1 MKIREKKKGAQGKKQ
16 KNKYSLRTR
25 LRGCFHHGRFIGFDI
40 QSIIMAVL
48 TGLTITTT
56 VVMGFLIYN
65 RFKLA
70 IKQTAVSNAESMIE
84 STVDK
89 VDTDLAGIRQI
100 SNGVN
105 YNIIQE
111 YDISSQEFSRQF
123 SLLYEVNVDKVQCT
137 TIPGS
142 LLLRSRLRCRRIRLM
157 WRNRNGTRM
166 HLKI

>member
-16 KNKYSLRTR
+16 KNKYSLRAR
-25 LRGCFHHGRFIGFDI
+25 LRGWFHHGRFIGFDI

-89 VDTDLAGIRQI
+89 VDADLAGIRQI

-123 SLLYEVNVDKVQCT
+123 SL
-137 TIPGS
+137 I
-142 LLLRSRLRCRRIRLM
+142 
-157 WRNRNGTRM
+157 
-166 HLKI
+166 

>member
-25 LRGCFHHGRFIGFDI
+25 LRGWFHHGRFIGFDI

-84 STVDK
+84 T
-89 VDTDLAGIRQI
+89 TLAGLVVVLSILVKQI
-100 SNGVN
+100 SALFVT
-105 YNIIQE
+105 IK
-111 YDISSQEFSRQF
+111 SLF
-123 SLLYEVNVDKVQCT
+123 SL
-137 TIPGS
+137 
-142 LLLRSRLRCRRIRLM
+142 
-157 WRNRNGTRM
+157 
-166 HLKI
+166 

>member
-1 MKIREKKKGAQGKKQ
+1 
-16 KNKYSLRTR
+16 
-25 LRGCFHHGRFIGFDI
+25 
-40 QSIIMAVL
+40 MAVL

-123 SLLYEVNVDKVQCT
+123 SLLYEVNVDKVQSMASPVLY
-137 TIPGS
+137 IA
-142 LLLRSRLRCRRIRLM
+142 R
-157 WRNRNGTRM
+157 
-166 HLKI
+166 

>member
-1 MKIREKKKGAQGKKQ
+1 
-16 KNKYSLRTR
+16 
-25 LRGCFHHGRFIGFDI
+25 
-40 QSIIMAVL
+40 MAVL

-123 SLLYEVNVDKVQCT
+123 SLLY
-137 TIPGS
+137 
-142 LLLRSRLRCRRIRLM
+142 
-157 WRNRNGTRM
+157 
-166 HLKI
+166 

>member
-1 MKIREKKKGAQGKKQ
+1 
-16 KNKYSLRTR
+16 
-25 LRGCFHHGRFIGFDI
+25 
-40 QSIIMAVL
+40 MAVL

-100 SNGVN
+100 SNGGN
-105 YNIIQE
+105 YNIIRYHKLIARHLQ
-111 YDISSQEFSRQF
+111 SG
-123 SLLYEVNVDKVQCT
+123 VQQT
-137 TIPGS
+137 VQPFI
-142 LLLRSRLRCRRIRLM
+142 
-157 WRNRNGTRM
+157 
-166 HLKI
+166 

>member
-1 MKIREKKKGAQGKKQ
+1 
-16 KNKYSLRTR
+16 
-25 LRGCFHHGRFIGFDI
+25 
-40 QSIIMAVL
+40 MAVL

-123 SLLYEVNVDKVQCT
+123 SLLYEVNVDKE
-137 TIPGS
+137 IGRAS
-142 LLLRSRLRCRRIRLM
+142 CRERV
-157 WRNRNGTRM
+157 
-166 HLKI
+166 